1 MVCRFPV
8 DVVVGLVV
16 NCFGGV
22 DVAMVFVENNSRGFP
37 VSLLCSIVRRGLW

>member
-8 DVVVGLVV
+8 EVAVVLVV

-22 DVAMVFVENNSRGFP
+22 DVAVVFVENKLRGYS